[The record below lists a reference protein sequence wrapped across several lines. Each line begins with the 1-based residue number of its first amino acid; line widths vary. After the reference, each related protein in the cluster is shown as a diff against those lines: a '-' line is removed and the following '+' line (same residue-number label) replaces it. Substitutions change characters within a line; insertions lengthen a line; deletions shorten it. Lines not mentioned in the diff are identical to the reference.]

1 MSREQENSAESLNA
15 LSLIL
20 KSKTLHGFFSMSLR

>member
-1 MSREQENSAESLNA
+1 MSREQENLAESLKT

-20 KSKTLHGFFSMSLR
+20 KSKTLHRFFSMPLH